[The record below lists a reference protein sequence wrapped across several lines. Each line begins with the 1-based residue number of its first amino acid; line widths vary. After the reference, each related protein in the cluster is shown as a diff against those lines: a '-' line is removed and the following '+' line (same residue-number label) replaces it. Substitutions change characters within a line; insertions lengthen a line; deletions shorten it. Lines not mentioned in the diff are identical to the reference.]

1 MTGAD
6 IFHGTGDKLSC
17 QSCGMPL
24 GEFQDASGQAAN
36 NFATNADGARNS
48 EFCIFCY
55 KSGAFTR
62 PDLTLDG
69 MIAKSVENMTG
80 ELRMP
85 EAKARE
91 LAKNVIPKLRRWSVK
106 A

>member
-6 IFHGTGDKLSC
+6 IFHGMDDKLRC

-24 GEFQDASGQAAN
+24 GEFKDASGQTVN
-36 NFATNADGARNS
+36 NFATNAD
-48 EFCIFCY
+48 
-55 KSGAFTR
+55 
-62 PDLTLDG
+62 D
-69 MIAKSVENMTG
+69 TG

>member
-1 MTGAD
+1 
-6 IFHGTGDKLSC
+6 
-17 QSCGMPL
+17 MPL
-24 GEFQDASGQAAN
+24 GEFMDAAGQAVS

-55 KSGAFTR
+55 KSGAFTT

-85 EAKARE
+85 ESKARE
-91 LAKNVIPKLRRWSVK
+91 LAKSVIPELRRWSVK